1 MPAANPRTPMPH
13 IYPKTL
19 FLLAAIWLASTYGTF
34 AQQHGYGRLR
44 GEMARQHIDSAIIFR
59 ENWLE
64 YGSGYKNNT
73 WYLIWQKN
81 GLCQMQRFDERMT
94 YAPKVLFADNP
105 VSYFFS
111 QKGAIEK
118 DRLITGTIN
127 VFKKGSSR
135 PQLQEIDWPLV
146 DHYSY
151 YELAWPS
158 ADTIANHRIPT
169 YSIEKLK
176 WDGKKNEYYKRNIST
191 KRYMLLKR
199 VIDLVAK
206 HEFEWVPFMSAVP
219 EITYDWF

>member
-1 MPAANPRTPMPH
+1 MPH
-13 IYPKTL
+13 NYPKTL
-19 FLLAAIWLASTYGTF
+19 FLFAIIWLASSSGAF
-34 AQQHGYGRLR
+34 AQQYGYDRLR
-44 GEMARQHIDSAIIFR
+44 REISRQDIDSAIIFR
-59 ENWLE
+59 LSWVGYE
-64 YGSGYKNNT
+64 SAYKNGT
-73 WYLIWQKN
+73 WYLFSKKN
-81 GLCQMQRFDERMT
+81 GIYQIQRFDERMT
-94 YAPKVLFADNP
+94 YVPKVLFADNP

-111 QKGAIEK
+111 QKEVIEK

-206 HEFEWVPFMSAVP
+206 HEFEWVPFVSAVP